1 MSNGRLPVLLSVCL
15 GLLAPLSASHAVPVQ
30 FTGQATVG
38 TLQATNGFLAD
49 FLGTQPTVGDT
60 LTFSIVFDSDSIG
73 PQQLLGPEIAM
84 YMGGVTASSFTLNGV
99 TLQTGAGDPAS
110 ILVTTL
116 DTPGVLGI
124 PGFADGYALTAGGNS
139 DGQGRRWA
147 INFFFFGAL
156 GGLPDLAAPTTLPDI
171 TGFQAVGL
179 GFRSFRPTGD
189 TETFDGFGAPLD
201 SLAAVPAPSALW
213 LMLTAIAAALGKGVR
228 GAGKRFRGLR
238 QP

>member
-1 MSNGRLPVLLSVCL
+1 MSSGRFSLLVSICL
-15 GLLAPLSASHAVPVQ
+15 GLLAPLSSSHAVPVQ
-30 FTGQATVG
+30 FAGQATVG
-38 TLQATNGFLAD
+38 ALQATNGFLAD

-60 LTFSIVFDSDSIG
+60 LTFSITFDTDSIG
-73 PQQLLGPEIAM
+73 PQQLLGPEIAS

-99 TLQTGAGDPAS
+99 TLQTAPGDPAS

-124 PGFADGYALTAGGNS
+124 PGFADGYALTAGGAA

-147 INFFFFGAL
+147 INFFFFGAQ
-156 GGLPDLAAPTTLPDI
+156 GGLADLAAPTTLPDI
-171 TGFQAVGL
+171 AGFQAVGL

-213 LMLTAIAAALGKGVR
+213 LMLTAIAAAFGKGAR
-228 GAGKRFRGLR
+228 GAGNRLRGL
-238 QP
+238 Q